1 MFFEDEV
8 RYLRSSELLAMGYIQ
23 EQIGLGCFR
32 GALDPFHYE
41 ILGILNY
48 AIRDAIKIPAF

>member
-1 MFFEDEV
+1 MFKN
-8 RYLRSSELLAMGYIQ
+8 R
-23 EQIGLGCFR
+23 
-32 GALDPFHYE
+32 ALDPFHYE